1 MAYTPIIPI
10 KIAQNKVLRIMY
22 VFMHLEYTFT
32 FSLMAVQYPNPQA
45 GYQINVKED
54 TKYFSC
60 AQTAYTSQRI
70 E

>member
-1 MAYTPIIPI
+1 
-10 KIAQNKVLRIMY
+10 MY